1 MRNRS
6 REISVALIML
16 LLAVLLVL
24 AFLWALSI
32 GTVKLSF
39 MQIYEGIVNQ
49 LPADFQSKLQVRDL
63 CMISSGSCVC
73 LVWCWLPW

>member
-6 REISVALIML
+6 KEISVTLVML

-39 MQIYEGIVNQ
+39 MQFMRG
-49 LPADFQSKLQVRDL
+49 
-63 CMISSGSCVC
+63 
-73 LVWCWLPW
+73 